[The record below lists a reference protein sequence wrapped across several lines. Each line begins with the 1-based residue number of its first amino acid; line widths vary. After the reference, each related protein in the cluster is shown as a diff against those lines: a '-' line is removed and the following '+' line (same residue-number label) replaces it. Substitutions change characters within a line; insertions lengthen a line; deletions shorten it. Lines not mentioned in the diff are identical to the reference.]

1 MITVPPILVRVG
13 RSARRIPDMYKCS
26 VSHFFKLHKRPNFI
40 SPFFQQ
46 KSKVL
51 WNFCPLKRKSGLPK
65 YSGRPRKRL
74 FQDEL
79 RRLPEQQQQRRRR
92 LHRPWGCCPC
102 RSDPSSQRVRAQ
114 KKNQQTEHRHGRGPE
129 SRSGRSWQDQR
140 PRYRGAGYGPCR
152 RRKRRRSTSCRSRWP
167 TSCRCRQRGAGSGRV
182 GGVTSDGALDVLLLH
197 DGNTLHDVVGAIALD
212 GCTLAGGEGDL
223 LDDGQSLGGD
233 VILGLHISEAVD
245 AGDDVSS
252 ILAEAVQD
260 DAQGGL
266 ADLVCGAGDAD
277 RTLSGCEGLVAGE
290 ESEAGGV
297 LAQQTSAQI
306 AVAQTDLTLLSDR
319 AGDGEGFQTLADGS
333 SALGSI
339 GQAALDGDGGA
350 QSVGPDCVIEAD
362 GCTPRTILSQSMPFA
377 RSISL
382 QASRDSSRW
391 PSACLDLRH
400 AAIHRFKSCHELF
413 LLSYSSRGSMYL
425 TALICAEAAVSA
437 RSSHK
442 PHWGSCRDGCPPSS
456 CPA

>member
-1 MITVPPILVRVG
+1 MLEADG
-13 RSARRIPDMYKCS
+13 
-26 VSHFFKLHKRPNFI
+26 
-40 SPFFQQ
+40 
-46 KSKVL
+46 
-51 WNFCPLKRKSGLPK
+51 
-65 YSGRPRKRL
+65 
-74 FQDEL
+74 
-79 RRLPEQQQQRRRR
+79 
-92 LHRPWGCCPC
+92 
-102 RSDPSSQRVRAQ
+102 
-114 KKNQQTEHRHGRGPE
+114 
-129 SRSGRSWQDQR
+129 
-140 PRYRGAGYGPCR
+140 
-152 RRKRRRSTSCRSRWP
+152 
-167 TSCRCRQRGAGSGRV
+167 V
-182 GGVTSDGALDVLLLH
+182 GGVTGDGALDVLLLH
-197 DGNTLHDVVGAIALD
+197 DGNALHDVVGAIALD

-252 ILAEAVQD
+252 ILAKAVQD

-277 RTLSGCEGLVAGE
+277 GTLSGCEGLVAGE

-319 AGDGEGFQTLADGS
+319 AGDGEGFQTFADGS

-339 GQAALDGDGGA
+339 GQAALDGDGSA

-362 GCTPRTILSQSMPFA
+362 GLHAADDLIAVNALCEEHLVASVQRFKA
-377 RSISL
+377 VGL
-382 QASRDSSRW
+382 Q
-391 PSACLDLRH
+391 ACLDLRH

-425 TALICAEAAVSA
+425 TA
-437 RSSHK
+437 
-442 PHWGSCRDGCPPSS
+442 P
-456 CPA
+456 